1 MADSLLLDPHSY
13 DPTHLDDTSRRLL
26 RATVDWF
33 EGRGKEALLDS
44 YDRHEWY
51 ADFLDFAAKEGL
63 FAAFCTPAA
72 DGGGDPARRWDTA
85 RNAALS
91 EILGFYGLGYWY
103 TWQVTVLG
111 LGPVW
116 QSDNAAARA
125 RAAGLLADGHVMAF
139 GLSERAHGADIY
151 STDMMLTP
159 DGDGGFRA
167 TGAKYYIGNGNVAG
181 LVSVFGRRADVE
193 GPDGYVFFAADSRH
207 PDYHLVRNVVNAQMY
222 VSEFRLEDY
231 PVRPEDVLHTG
242 RAAFDAALNTVN
254 VGKFNLCTASIGI
267 CEHAM
272 YEAVT
277 HAHNRVLYGRRV
289 TDFPHVRREL
299 TDAYARL
306 VAMKLFSDRAVDY
319 FRSAGPDDR
328 RYLLFNPMTKM
339 KVTTEGERVVDLL
352 WDVIAAKGFEADT
365 YFDKAAKDIRGLPKL
380 EGTVHVNLTLIMKF
394 MANYLFHPAEHP
406 PVPTRHDAADDEF
419 LFRQG
424 PARGLGT
431 IRFHDWRAAY
441 DAHAEVP
448 NVARFR
454 EQADGFCALLAAH
467 APSEEQQRDL
477 DFLLALG
484 QLFALIVYG
493 HLILEQA
500 ELTGL
505 DRDVLDEIFDVL
517 VRDFSAYAIDLHG
530 RAATTGEQA
539 AWALAHVRR
548 PVADPGRTAR
558 MWARVAALSGAYEMR
573 P

>member
-1 MADSLLLDPHSY
+1 MADSLLLDPHTY
-13 DPTHLDDTSRRLL
+13 DPAHLDDTSRRLL

-33 EGRGKEALLDS
+33 EGRGKKALLDS
-44 YDRHEWY
+44 YNRHEWY
-51 ADFLDFAAKEGL
+51 ADFVDFAAREGL

-72 DGGGDPARRWDTA
+72 DGGRDPAKRWDTA

-125 RAAGLLADGHVMAF
+125 RAAALLDDGHVMAF

-151 STDMMLTP
+151 STDMLLTP

-167 TGAKYYIGNGNVAG
+167 SGAKYYIGNGNVAG

-207 PDYHLVRNVVNAQMY
+207 RAYHLVRNVVNAQMY
-222 VSEFRLEDY
+222 VSEFRLADY

-365 YFDKAAKDIRGLPKL
+365 YFDKAARDIRGLPKL

-406 PVPTRHDAADDEF
+406 PVPRRHDAADDEF

-424 PARGLGT
+424 PARGLGA

-441 DAHAEVP
+441 DTHAEVP

-454 EQADGFCALLAAH
+454 EQADGFCTLLATH
-467 APSEEQQRDL
+467 APSEEQQADL

-500 ELTGL
+500 ELTVL

-517 VRDFSAYAIDLHG
+517 VRDFSAYATELHG

-539 AWALAHVRR
+539 AWALAHIRR
-548 PVADPGRTAR
+548 PVADPQRTAR
-558 MWARVAALSGAYEMR
+558 MWARVAGLSGAYEMR

>member
-1 MADSLLLDPHSY
+1 MADSLLLDPHTY
-13 DPTHLDDTSRRLL
+13 DPAHLDDTSRRLL

-33 EGRGKEALLDS
+33 EGRGKKALLDS
-44 YDRHEWY
+44 YNRHEWY

-72 DGGGDPARRWDTA
+72 DGGGDPAKRWDTA

-151 STDMMLTP
+151 STDMVLTP

-207 PDYHLVRNVVNAQMY
+207 RAYHLVRNVVNAQMY
-222 VSEFRLEDY
+222 VSEFRLADY

-406 PVPTRHDAADDEF
+406 PVPRRHDAADDEF

-424 PARGLGT
+424 PARGLGA

-441 DAHAEVP
+441 DAHAGVP

-467 APSEEQQRDL
+467 APSDEQQRDL

-517 VRDFSAYAIDLHG
+517 VRDFSAYATELHG

-558 MWARVAALSGAYEMR
+558 MWTRVAALSGAYEMR

>member
-33 EGRGKEALLDS
+33 EGRGKKALLDS

-139 GLSERAHGADIY
+139 ALSERAHGADIY
-151 STDMMLTP
+151 STDMVLTP

-207 PDYHLVRNVVNAQMY
+207 PAYHLVRNVVNAQMY
-222 VSEFRLEDY
+222 VSEFRLQDY

-517 VRDFSAYAIDLHG
+517 VRDFSAYAVDLHG

-548 PVADPGRTAR
+548 PVADAGRTAR

>member
-1 MADSLLLDPHSY
+1 MPPSPLLNPRTY
-13 DPTHLDDTSRRLL
+13 DPTHLDPETRRLL
-26 RATVDWF
+26 RATVDFF
-33 EGRGKEALLDS
+33 EQRGKKALVDS
-44 YDRHEWY
+44 YNRHDWY
-51 ADFLDFAAKEGL
+51 GDFLDFAAKEGL

-72 DGGGDPARRWDTA
+72 DGGGDPAKRWDTA

-91 EILGFYGLGYWY
+91 EVLGFYGLGYWY

-116 QSDNAAARA
+116 QSDNAVARA
-125 RAAGLLADGHVMAF
+125 RAAALLDAGHVMAF
-139 GLSERAHGADIY
+139 GLSERGHGADIY
-151 STDMMLTP
+151 STDMLLTP
-159 DGDGGFRA
+159 DGSGGFRA
-167 TGAKYYIGNGNVAG
+167 TGGKYYIGNGNVAG
-181 LVSVFGRRADVE
+181 LVSVFGRRADVD

-207 PDYHLVRNVVNAQMY
+207 PAYRLARNVVNAQMY

-231 PVRPEDVLHTG
+231 PVRAEDVLHTG

-306 VAMKLFSDRAVDY
+306 VAMKAFSDRAVDY

-339 KVTTEGERVVDLL
+339 KVTTEGEKVIDLL

-365 YFDKAAKDIRGLPKL
+365 YFDKAARDIRGLPKL
-380 EGTVHVNLTLIMKF
+380 EGTVHVNLALILKF
-394 MANYLFHPAEHP
+394 MANYLFAPVEFP
-406 PVPTRHDAADDEF
+406 PVPTRHDPADDEF

-424 PARGLGT
+424 PARGLGG

-441 DAHAEVP
+441 AAHAHVP
-448 NVARFR
+448 NVARFT
-454 EQADGFCALLAAH
+454 EQADGLRTLLAAH
-467 APSEEQQRDL
+467 APTEEQQRDL
-477 DFLLALG
+477 NFLLSVG
-484 QLFALIVYG
+484 QLFALVVYG
-493 HLILEQA
+493 QLILEQA
-500 ELTGL
+500 ALTNL
-505 DRDVLDEIFDVL
+505 DADLLDEIFDIL
-517 VRDFSAYAIDLHG
+517 VRDFSAHATELHG
-530 RAATTGEQA
+530 KAATSDAQA

-548 PVADPGRTAR
+548 PVVDPARTAR
-558 MWARVAALSGAYEMR
+558 VWAQVTALSGAYEMN

>member
-1 MADSLLLDPHSY
+1 MADSPLLDPHTY
-13 DPTHLDDTSRRLL
+13 DPTHLDDESRRLL

-33 EGRGKEALLDS
+33 ETRGKRALVAS
-44 YDRHEWY
+44 YNDHTWY
-51 ADFLDFAAKEGL
+51 ADFLDFAASSGL
-63 FAAFCTPAA
+63 FATFLTPAA
-72 DGGGDPARRWDTA
+72 DADGDPAKRWDTA

-91 EILGFYGLGYWY
+91 EVLGFYGLGYWY

-125 RAAGLLADGHVMAF
+125 RAAALLDEGHVMAF

-151 STDMMLTP
+151 STDLLLTP

-167 TGAKYYIGNGNVAG
+167 TGGKYYIGNGNVAG

-207 PDYHLVRNVVNAQMY
+207 PAYRLVRNVVNAQMY
-222 VSEFRLEDY
+222 VSEFHLDDY
-231 PVRPEDVLHTG
+231 PVRAEDVLHTG

-299 TDAYARL
+299 ADAYARL

-339 KVTTEGERVVDLL
+339 KVTTEGEKVVDLL

-365 YFDKAAKDIRGLPKL
+365 YFDKAARDIRGLPKL
-380 EGTVHVNLTLIMKF
+380 EGTVHVNLALILKF
-394 MANYLFHPAEHP
+394 MANYLFSPAEFP

-424 PARGLGT
+424 PARGLGA

-441 DAHAEVP
+441 DAHAGVP

-454 EQADGFCALLAAH
+454 EQADGLVGLLAAH
-467 APSEEQQRDL
+467 APTEEQQRDL

-484 QLFALIVYG
+484 QLFALVVYG
-493 HLILEQA
+493 QLILEQA
-500 ELTGL
+500 DLTGVDADL
-505 DRDVLDEIFDVL
+505 LDEIFDIL
-517 VRDFSAYAIDLHG
+517 VRDFSGHATELHG
-530 RAATTGEQA
+530 KPTATDEQA
-539 AWALAHVRR
+539 AWALTQVRR
-548 PVADPGRTAR
+548 PVADPARTAR
-558 MWARVAALSGAYEMR
+558 VWSQVEALSGAYEMN

>member
-1 MADSLLLDPHSY
+1 MADSLLLDPRTY
-13 DPTHLDDTSRRLL
+13 DPAHLDDTSRRLL

-33 EGRGKEALLDS
+33 EGRGKKALLDS
-44 YDRHEWY
+44 YNRHEWY

-72 DGGGDPARRWDTA
+72 DGGGDPAKRWDTA

-125 RAAGLLADGHVMAF
+125 RAAALLDDGHVMAF

-151 STDMMLTP
+151 STDMLLTP

-167 TGAKYYIGNGNVAG
+167 SGTKYYIGNGNVAG

-207 PDYHLVRNVVNAQMY
+207 RAYHLVRNVVNAQMY
-222 VSEFRLEDY
+222 VSEFRLADY

-394 MANYLFHPAEHP
+394 MANYLFHPAVHP
-406 PVPTRHDAADDEF
+406 PVPSRHDAADDEF

-424 PARGLGT
+424 PARGLGA

-467 APSEEQQRDL
+467 APSEQQQADL

-517 VRDFSAYAIDLHG
+517 VRDFSAYAIELHG

-548 PVADPGRTAR
+548 PVADPQRTAR
-558 MWARVAALSGAYEMR
+558 MWARVAGLSGAYEMR

>member
-1 MADSLLLDPHSY
+1 MTDPLLFHPHHY
-13 DPTHLDDTSRRLL
+13 DPADLDETSRRLL
-26 RATVDWF
+26 RATIDWF
-33 EGRGKEALLDS
+33 ESRGKRALVES
-44 YDRHEWY
+44 YNHHEWY
-51 ADFLDFAAKEGL
+51 ADFLDFAAKERL
-63 FAAFCTPAA
+63 FATFLTPAA
-72 DGGGDPARRWDTA
+72 DAGGDPDKRWDTA

-116 QSDNAAARA
+116 QSGNTTARA
-125 RAAGLLADGHVMAF
+125 RAAALLDEGHVMAF
-139 GLSERAHGADIY
+139 GLSERPHGADIY
-151 STDMMLTP
+151 ATDMLLTP
-159 DGDGGFRA
+159 DGAGGFRA
-167 TGAKYYIGNGNVAG
+167 TGGKYYIGNGNVAG
-181 LVSVFGRRADVE
+181 LVSVFGRRADVD
-193 GPDGYVFFAADSRH
+193 GPEGYVFFAADSRH
-207 PDYHLVRNVVNAQMY
+207 PAYRLVRNVVNAQMY

-231 PVRPEDVLHTG
+231 PVRAEDVLHTG
-242 RAAFDAALNTVN
+242 QAAFDAALNTVN

-272 YEAVT
+272 YEAVS

-339 KVTTEGERVVDLL
+339 KVTTEGEKVIDLL

-365 YFDKAAKDIRGLPKL
+365 YFDKAARDIRGLPKL
-380 EGTVHVNLTLIMKF
+380 EGTVHVNLALILKF
-394 MANYLFHPAEHP
+394 LPNYLFRPAEHP
-406 PVPTRHDAADDEF
+406 PVPTRRDAADDEF

-424 PARGLGT
+424 PARGLGA
-431 IRFHDWRAAY
+431 IRFHDWRTPY
-441 DAHAEVP
+441 DAHAHLP

-454 EQADGFCALLAAH
+454 EQADGLAALLAAH
-467 APSEEQQRDL
+467 APDEAQQRDL
-477 DFLLALG
+477 DFLLTVG

-493 HLILEQA
+493 QLILEQA
-500 ELTGL
+500 GLTGL
-505 DRDVLDEIFDVL
+505 DADLLDGIFDL
-517 VRDFSAYAIDLHG
+517 LIRDFSGYATELHG
-530 RAATTGEQA
+530 KAATSDEQA
-539 AWALAHVRR
+539 AWALTQVRR
-548 PVADPGRTAR
+548 PVRDAERAAR
-558 MWARVAALSGAYEMR
+558 VWARVVALSGGYEMN